1 MQNSINIYSEDI
13 KSAFKS
19 QLLPNNP
26 IPTISRSSSA
36 SHPQISESQHWPGMC
51 VIKKLISIFCANLRI
66 GVQRAAC
73 LGFSEKSLF
82 FYVLVAKKKT
92 QHVYILTVQCVHSKL
107 RFFLHPITLC
117 PLQKSILFIMSGI
130 PFTDKIPDCLLICEK
145 MLQITHFCGVN
156 KTFNL
161 KIWLCKILTDS
172 INIRWNQY
180 NRKRKGVLLSI
191 IFPILPVL
199 FLLGEVEYTEMN
211 E

>member
-1 MQNSINIYSEDI
+1 MYSWLKKDTTCIHINCTVCALKVEIFS
-13 KSAFKS
+13 S
-19 QLLPNNP
+19 PNY
-26 IPTISRSSSA
+26 TLSTSKE
-36 SHPQISESQHWPGMC
+36 QI
-51 VIKKLISIFCANLRI
+51 V
-66 GVQRAAC
+66 
-73 LGFSEKSLF
+73 
-82 FYVLVAKKKT
+82 Y
-92 QHVYILTVQCVHSKL
+92 HVMY
-107 RFFLHPITLC
+107 
-117 PLQKSILFIMSGI
+117 